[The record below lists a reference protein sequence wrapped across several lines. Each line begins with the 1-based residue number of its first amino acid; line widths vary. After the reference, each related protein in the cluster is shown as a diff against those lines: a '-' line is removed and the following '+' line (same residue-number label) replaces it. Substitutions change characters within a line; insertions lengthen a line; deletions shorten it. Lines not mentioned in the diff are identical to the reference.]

1 MSWIRR
7 GEPGLQDLEA
17 RISRAQE
24 EIRDLGTELLETHER
39 LDEILRHLERGS
51 FPSVPSETIVEERL
65 RSLDARLRLLST
77 IHRLEPADPVS
88 KLVGL
93 LANAS
98 RPLRRTG
105 KDLARRAWRRL
116 RLARHSYLPDAE
128 WMFYSVLVRRPAL
141 DLPAVVVVVEGGP
154 EAFEAATSWTRA
166 QSLSGLRIAAL
177 DRSSGT
183 LLTATLPGDDPDR
196 LTVGPDDDWLRRLNC
211 RWAFRLPLPAP
222 VVSPTFLELHLWS
235 AATEDLLFTAA
246 ASAGDLLLVL
256 RRMDFDSG
264 ATRPTSNEE
273 GSSAVVGR
281 TLPFPFSRSSA
292 SSASDAEL
300 PLRKFVSIDGRWIS
314 RRSYP
319 RVPRFVSG
327 LTPLDSLFPRMA
339 ATPPLSGPSEVVALV
354 PTLSGAGPAG
364 FVRRLAQILEPQ
376 RSVHV
381 VSFERNDSIMDL
393 DPREGPAFP
402 YPAGVILDPILHLSV
417 IEHLALRSPRSIV
430 LDFTRSETDGNL
442 VRSLR
447 LRNPMLSILN
457 VKSGDVEGQA
467 GTRLPA
473 VLPPRANGGTEQPS
487 RREMAR
493 IRLGIPDGATA
504 VLLLDVLDENA
515 RAIEFL
521 QVAVELERQGG
532 WFFVVA
538 GDGPLLKF
546 LRERIS
552 STHLACARVLPASA
566 LPEDDLA
573 AADVFCAIAS
583 PPGNANVLLQAL
595 ALGVP
600 SVVPAGIVR
609 SLGLEDSVLA
619 LDGPVSVESLVVALQ
634 SLRGPEVRARLS
646 EKAAAGAR
654 SFYQR
659 LDLVRGWR
667 ELTDR
672 HDGDRA

>member
-1 MSWIRR
+1 VSWIRR
-7 GEPGLQDLEA
+7 GEPGLQNLEA
-17 RISRAQE
+17 RLSRAQE

-65 RSLDARLRLLST
+65 RSLDARLRLLSE
-77 IHRLEPADPVS
+77 IHGQKPES
-88 KLVGL
+88 FSWKLIGL
-93 LANAS
+93 LARTS
-98 RPLRRTG
+98 GPLRQAG
-105 KDLARRAWRRL
+105 KDVARRAWRRV
-116 RLARHSYLPDAE
+116 RLARHSYLPDTE
-128 WMFYSVLVRRPAL
+128 WMFDSVLVRRPAL
-141 DLPAVVVVVEGGP
+141 DLPAVGVVVEGGP
-154 EAFEAATSWTRA
+154 EEFEAAATWTRA
-166 QSLSGLRIAAL
+166 QSLGGIRIAAL

-183 LLTATLPGDDPDR
+183 LLKATLPGEDPYR
-196 LTVGPDDDWLRRLNC
+196 QTVGPDNDWLRRLDC

-222 VVSPTFLELHLWS
+222 VVSPTFLELHLWA

-256 RRMDFDSG
+256 RRLDFDG
-264 ATRPTSNEE
+264 EAARPASNEE

-281 TLPFPFSRSSA
+281 MLPFPFSRSSA
-292 SSASDAEL
+292 ASASDAEL
-300 PLRKFVSIDGRWIS
+300 LLRKFVSIGGRWVT

-327 LTPLDSLFPRMA
+327 LTPLDSLFPRKA
-339 ATPPLSGPSEVVALV
+339 APPPLSGPAEIVALV

-364 FVRRLAQILEPQ
+364 FVRRLAQILEPRRRVQ
-376 RSVHV
+376 I
-381 VSFERNDSIMDL
+381 VSLERRDSIVDP
-393 DPREGPAFP
+393 DPREGPAFS
-402 YPAGVILDPILHLSV
+402 YPAGVILDPVLHLSV
-417 IEHLALRSPRSIV
+417 IEHLALGSSRSIV
-430 LDFTRSETDGNL
+430 LDFTRSETDANL

-447 LRNPMLSILN
+447 LRNSTLSILD
-457 VKSGDVEGQA
+457 VRSGEVEGRP
-467 GTRLPA
+467 GTRIPA
-473 VLPPRANGGTEQPS
+473 VLPPRAIGGADQPS

-493 IRLGIPDGATA
+493 NRLGIPDGVTA
-504 VLLLDVLDENA
+504 VLLLDVLDEDA
-515 RAIEFL
+515 RAVEFL
-521 QVAVELERQGG
+521 QVALELERQGG

-546 LRERIS
+546 LKERIS
-552 STHLACARVLPASA
+552 STRLTCATVLPASA

-573 AADVFCAIAS
+573 AADVLCAIGG

-600 SVVPAGIVR
+600 SVVPAGTAR
-609 SLGLEDSVLA
+609 ALGLEDSVLA

-634 SLRGPEVRARLS
+634 SLRSPEVRDRLS

-654 SFYQR
+654 SFYQG

-667 ELTDR
+667 ELADR
-672 HDGDRA
+672 HDGDGA

>member
-1 MSWIRR
+1 M
-7 GEPGLQDLEA
+7 EDLEA
-17 RISRAQE
+17 RLSRAQE

-51 FPSVPSETIVEERL
+51 FTSVPSETIVEERL
-65 RSLDARLRLLST
+65 RSLDARLRLLSE
-77 IHRLEPADPVS
+77 LFGQKPES
-88 KLVGL
+88 FSWKLIGL
-93 LANAS
+93 LARKS
-98 RPLRRTG
+98 GPLRRAG
-105 KDLARRAWRRL
+105 KDLARRAWRRV

-128 WMFYSVLVRRPAL
+128 WMFDSALVRRPAL
-141 DLPAVVVVVEGGP
+141 DLPAVGVVVEGGP
-154 EAFEAATSWTRA
+154 EAFEAAAAWARA

-183 LLTATLPGDDPDR
+183 LLTAAQPGDGPDR
-196 LTVGPDDDWLRRLNC
+196 MTVGPDDDWLRRVGC

-222 VVSPTFLELHLWS
+222 VISATFLELHLWA

-246 ASAGDLLLVL
+246 ASAGDPSLVL
-256 RRMDFDSG
+256 RRMDFDG
-264 ATRPTSNEE
+264 AAARPASNEE

-292 SSASDAEL
+292 SSTSDAEL
-300 PLRKFVSIDGRWIS
+300 LRKFVSIGGRWIP

-319 RVPRFVSG
+319 RVPRFISG
-327 LTPLDSLFPRMA
+327 LTPLDSRFPRMA
-339 ATPPLSGPSEVVALV
+339 APPSGPAAIVALV
-354 PTLSGAGPAG
+354 PTVSGAGPAG
-364 FVRRLAQILEPQ
+364 FVRRLAQVLEPQ
-376 RSVHV
+376 RRVQI
-381 VSFERNDSIMDL
+381 VSLERRDSIVDP
-393 DPREGPAFP
+393 DPREGPAFS
-402 YPAGVILDPILHLSV
+402 YPAGVILDPVLFLSV
-417 IEHLALRSPRSIV
+417 IEHLALGSSRSIV
-430 LDFTRSETDGNL
+430 LDFTRSKTDANL

-447 LRNPMLSILN
+447 LRNSALSILD
-457 VKSGDVEGQA
+457 VKSGEVEGRA
-467 GTRLPA
+467 GTRIPA
-473 VLPPRANGGTEQPS
+473 VLPPRAIGGAEQSS

-493 IRLGIPDGATA
+493 NRLGIPDGVTA
-504 VLLLDVLDENA
+504 VLLLDVLNEDA
-515 RAIEFL
+515 RAVEFL
-521 QVAVELERQGG
+521 QVALALERQGG

-546 LRERIS
+546 LKERIS
-552 STHLACARVLPASA
+552 STHLTCATVLPASA

-573 AADVFCAIAS
+573 AADVLCAIGG

-600 SVVPAGIVR
+600 SVVPAGTAR
-609 SLGLEDSVLA
+609 ALGLEDSVLA

-634 SLRGPEVRARLS
+634 SLRGPEVRAGLS

-667 ELTDR
+667 ELTGC
-672 HDGDRA
+672 HDGDGA